1 MSDTPPDGT
10 IDDLIRHIREAVG
23 QDRPIIIGMKIIIAP
38 ATTGPGREGTE
49 PEIEV
54 HTFGNRVTLVA
65 ELPGMAAEDVQV
77 LFREDRVYIWAKDEQ
92 RHYRA
97 SARVPP
103 AAEDSIGISF
113 RNGVLEVSYTPLSL
127 PPA

>member
-1 MSDTPPDGT
+1 MSDTSHDGT
-10 IDDLIRHIREAVG
+10 IDDLIRHIMEAAG
-23 QDRPIIIGMKIIIAP
+23 TDRPIIIGMQIIITPGAP
-38 ATTGPGREGTE
+38 GPGREGTE

-54 HTFGNRVTLVA
+54 HTFGNRVTLVT
-65 ELPGMAAEDVQV
+65 ELPGMSAEDVQV
-77 LFREDRVYIWAKDEQ
+77 LFREDRVYIWAKDHQ

-103 AAEDSIGISF
+103 AQEDTIGISF
-113 RNGVLEVSYTPLSL
+113 RNGVLEVSYSPLSL

>member
-10 IDDLIRHIREAVG
+10 IDDLIRHIRDAVG
-23 QDRPIIIGMKIIIAP
+23 QDRPIVIGMKIIIAP
-38 ATTGPGREGTE
+38 ATPGPGREGTE
-49 PEIEV
+49 PAIEV

-65 ELPGMAAEDVQV
+65 ELPGMAAEDVKV
-77 LFREDRVYIWAKDEQ
+77 LFREDRVYIWAKDQQ
-92 RHYRA
+92 RHYRS
-97 SARVPP
+97 SAKVPP
-103 AAEDSIGISF
+103 AEEDTIGVSF

>member
-1 MSDTPPDGT
+1 MSDIFNDGT
-10 IDDLIRHIREAVG
+10 IDDLIRHIREAAG
-23 QDRPIIIGMKIIIAP
+23 QDKPIIIGLKIIINPAAP
-38 ATTGPGREGTE
+38 GPGRESTE

-54 HTFGNRVTLVA
+54 HSFGNRVTLVT
-65 ELPGMAAEDVQV
+65 ELPGMVAEDVQV
-77 LFREDRVYIWAKDEQ
+77 LFREDRVYIWAKDQQ

-97 SARVPP
+97 SSRVPP
-103 AAEDSIGISF
+103 AAEDTIAISF

>member
-1 MSDTPPDGT
+1 MSDTPHDET
-10 IDDLIRHIREAVG
+10 IDDLIRHIREAAG
-23 QDRPIIIGMKIIIAP
+23 QDRPIIIGMKIFITP
-38 ATTGPGREGTE
+38 GFPGPGRESTE

-54 HTFGNRVTLVA
+54 HTLGNRVTLVT

-77 LFREDRVYIWAKDEQ
+77 LFREDRVYIWAKDQQ

-103 AAEDSIGISF
+103 AKEETIGISF

-127 PPA
+127 PLP